1 MVHDP
6 SSQPL
11 GITEGRQ
18 SVLIIAS
25 ITEGDQFRLKTITI
39 QSVAPD
45 RALSISPATLRDQ
58 FHLRS
63 GDLFNM
69 TEIRAGLERL
79 QRLYVNRGYAGAS
92 AQPDTEIDS
101 ASHRIDLA
109 LRITEGPHTP

>member
-69 TEIRAGLERL
+69 TEIRAGLDRL
-79 QRLYVNRGYAGAS
+79 KRLYASRGYADVKAE
-92 AQPDTEIDS
+92 PDTEIDMV
-101 ASHRIDLA
+101 SHRINFV
-109 LRITEGPHTP
+109 LRITEGLHKP